1 MKGKFFSHIIVNVVL
16 VALVLCISAVSLFG
30 SAVNVFHGQDYYP
43 VYRGQSSDKVCLM
56 INVYWGTEY
65 LDGFLEIF
73 EKYGV
78 KATFFVGG
86 VWVAENP
93 QYVIKIH
100 DAGHELGNHGF
111 YHKMQSQLSYDGNV
125 DEIVNCSK
133 LVFSVCGV
141 FPTLFAP
148 PGGDFNDDTLKAA
161 YDNGMKTVLWSRDT
175 VDWRDKDSSLVYTRA
190 TKETEGGEL
199 ILMHP
204 TAHTLRV
211 LEDIVKYYLDKNIQ
225 PVTVGE
231 MLGV

>member
-1 MKGKFFSHIIVNVVL
+1 M
-16 VALVLCISAVSLFG
+16 
-30 SAVNVFHGQDYYP
+30 
-43 VYRGQSSDKVCLM
+43 
-56 INVYWGTEY
+56 
-65 LDGFLEIF
+65 
-73 EKYGV
+73 
-78 KATFFVGG
+78 
-86 VWVAENP
+86 
-93 QYVIKIH
+93 
-100 DAGHELGNHGF
+100 GNHGF

-190 TKETEGGEL
+190 TKETKGGEL